1 MIKLMLQHSSIAC
14 NAIGYN
20 TYIGLLHFAVK
31 IFTFAQKE
39 TLLNI
44 GIDTMQ
50 EYQSNIISK
59 E

>member
-1 MIKLMLQHSSIAC
+1 MIKLMLQQSSIAC

-50 EYQSNIISK
+50 
-59 E
+59 